1 MKMPIILD
9 STIIDQALTA
19 HILQNKWPAK
29 NMDLRMREAQ
39 RITENVGE
47 LVIATVV
54 KNAKILNL
62 L

>member
-19 HILQNKWPAK
+19 HILQNKWPTK
-29 NMDLRMREAQ
+29 NLDLRMREVQ

-47 LVIATVV
+47 LVIAAII
-54 KNAKILNL
+54 KEARSLKLI
-62 L
+62 

>member
-1 MKMPIILD
+1 MNINLHH
-9 STIIDQALTA
+9 TIIDQALTA

-54 KNAKILNL
+54 KNARIMNL
-62 L
+62 I